1 VHAARAAA
9 GLGQRRLKEITMDAV
24 LRAAVVYLF
33 LLLVFRIA
41 GRRMLSQT
49 TTFDLVLLL
58 IIAEATQQGLLGN
71 DFSVTNAFLVIITL
85 IGIEIALTAL
95 KRRSAR
101 IEKWIDGV
109 PSIII
114 EDGRP
119 LKDRMEKARID
130 ERDIL
135 AAARTGYGLER
146 MDQIKYAVLE
156 RNGNISIIPKQG
168 SG

>member
-1 VHAARAAA
+1 MVAAS
-9 GLGQRRLKEITMDAV
+9 LKEITMDAV
-24 LRAAVVYLF
+24 LRATVVYFF

-41 GRRMLSQT
+41 GRRMLSEM
-49 TTFDLVLLL
+49 TTFDFVLVL
-58 IIAEATQQGLLGN
+58 IVAEATQQGLLGN

-85 IGIEIALTAL
+85 VGIEIALTAL
-95 KRRSAR
+95 KQRSAR
-101 IEKWIDGV
+101 LDKWIDGV
-109 PSIII
+109 PSVII

-156 RNGNISIIPKQG
+156 RNGSISIIPKQ
-168 SG
+168 SRR

>member
-1 VHAARAAA
+1 
-9 GLGQRRLKEITMDAV
+9 MDAV
-24 LRAAVVYLF
+24 LRATVVYLF

-41 GRRMLSQT
+41 GRRMLSET

-85 IGIEIALTAL
+85 IGIEIALAAL

-119 LKDRMEKARID
+119 LKDRMEKARIE

>member
-1 VHAARAAA
+1 
-9 GLGQRRLKEITMDAV
+9 MDAV
-24 LRAAVVYLF
+24 LRATVVYFF

-41 GRRMLSQT
+41 GRRMLSEM
-49 TTFDLVLLL
+49 TTFDFVLVL
-58 IIAEATQQGLLGN
+58 IVAEATQQGLLGN

-85 IGIEIALTAL
+85 VGIEIALTAL
-95 KRRSAR
+95 KQRSAR
-101 IEKWIDGV
+101 LDKWIDGV
-109 PSIII
+109 PSVII

-156 RNGNISIIPKQG
+156 RNGSISIIPKQ
-168 SG
+168 SRR

>member
-1 VHAARAAA
+1 
-9 GLGQRRLKEITMDAV
+9 MDAV
-24 LRAAVVYLF
+24 LRATVVYFF

-41 GRRMLSQT
+41 GRRMLSEM
-49 TTFDLVLLL
+49 TTFDFVLVL
-58 IIAEATQQGLLGN
+58 IVAEATQQGLLGN

-85 IGIEIALTAL
+85 FGIELALTAL
-95 KRRSAR
+95 KQRWAR
-101 IEKWIDGV
+101 LEKWIDGV
-109 PSIII
+109 PSVII

-135 AAARTGYGLER
+135 AAARAGYGLER

-156 RNGNISIIPKQG
+156 RNGSISIIPKQSRG
-168 SG
+168 

>member
-1 VHAARAAA
+1 
-9 GLGQRRLKEITMDAV
+9 MDAV

-41 GRRMLSQT
+41 GRRMLSET

-58 IIAEATQQGLLGN
+58 IVAEATQQGLLGN

-85 IGIEIALTAL
+85 IGIEIALTTL

-119 LKDRMEKARID
+119 LKDRMEKARVD

-156 RNGNISIIPKQG
+156 RNGSISIIPKQS

>member
-1 VHAARAAA
+1 
-9 GLGQRRLKEITMDAV
+9 MDAV
-24 LRAAVVYLF
+24 LRATVVYLF

-41 GRRMLSQT
+41 GRRMLSET

-71 DFSVTNAFLVIITL
+71 DYSVTNAFLVIITL
-85 IGIEIALTAL
+85 IGIEIALAAL
-95 KRRSAR
+95 KRRSAG

-109 PSIII
+109 PSVII

-119 LKDRMEKARID
+119 LKDRMEKARIN
-130 ERDIL
+130 ERDVL
-135 AAARTGYGLER
+135 AAARMGHGLER

>member
-1 VHAARAAA
+1 
-9 GLGQRRLKEITMDAV
+9 MDAV
-24 LRAAVVYLF
+24 LRATVVYFF

-41 GRRMLSQT
+41 GRRMLSEM
-49 TTFDLVLLL
+49 TTFDFVLVL
-58 IIAEATQQGLLGN
+58 IVAEATQQGLLGN

-95 KRRSAR
+95 KQRSAR
-101 IEKWIDGV
+101 LEKWIDGV
-109 PSIII
+109 PSVII

-130 ERDIL
+130 EQDIL
-135 AAARTGYGLER
+135 SAARTGYGLER

-156 RNGNISIIPKQG
+156 RNGSISIIPKQSRG
-168 SG
+168 

>member
-1 VHAARAAA
+1 
-9 GLGQRRLKEITMDAV
+9 MDAV

-41 GRRMLSQT
+41 GRRMLSET

-85 IGIEIALTAL
+85 IGIEIVLTAL
-95 KRRSAR
+95 KRRSAGMQ
-101 IEKWIDGV
+101 KWIDGV

-119 LKDRMEKARID
+119 LKDRMEKARIE

>member
-1 VHAARAAA
+1 
-9 GLGQRRLKEITMDAV
+9 MDAV

-85 IGIEIALTAL
+85 IGIEIALAAL
-95 KRRSAR
+95 KRRSAG

-135 AAARTGYGLER
+135 SAARTGYGLER

-156 RNGNISIIPKQG
+156 RNGNISIIPKQS

>member
-1 VHAARAAA
+1 
-9 GLGQRRLKEITMDAV
+9 MDAV

-85 IGIEIALTAL
+85 IGIEIALAAL

-114 EDGRP
+114 EDGHP
-119 LKDRMEKARID
+119 LGDRMEKARID
-130 ERDIL
+130 ERDVL
-135 AAARTGYGLER
+135 TAARTGYGLER

-156 RNGNISIIPKQG
+156 RNGSISIIPKQSIG
-168 SG
+168 

>member
-1 VHAARAAA
+1 
-9 GLGQRRLKEITMDAV
+9 MDAV
-24 LRAAVVYLF
+24 LRATVVYLF

-41 GRRMLSQT
+41 GRRMLSET

-71 DFSVTNAFLVIITL
+71 DYSVTNAFLVIITL
-85 IGIEIALTAL
+85 IGIEIALNAL

-119 LKDRMEKARID
+119 LKDRMEQARID

-135 AAARTGYGLER
+135 EAARTGYGLER

>member
-1 VHAARAAA
+1 
-9 GLGQRRLKEITMDAV
+9 MDAV
-24 LRAAVVYLF
+24 LRATVVYFF

-41 GRRMLSQT
+41 GRRMLSEM
-49 TTFDLVLLL
+49 TTFDFVLVL
-58 IIAEATQQGLLGN
+58 IVAEATQQGLLGN

-85 IGIEIALTAL
+85 FGIELALTAL
-95 KRRSAR
+95 KQRSAR
-101 IEKWIDGV
+101 LEKWIDGV
-109 PSIII
+109 PSVII

-130 ERDIL
+130 EWDIL

-156 RNGNISIIPKQG
+156 RNGSISIIPKQ
-168 SG
+168 SRR

>member
-1 VHAARAAA
+1 M
-9 GLGQRRLKEITMDAV
+9 EAV
-24 LRAAVVYLF
+24 LRATVVYFF

-41 GRRMLSQT
+41 GRRMLSEM
-49 TTFDLVLLL
+49 TTFDFVLVL
-58 IIAEATQQGLLGN
+58 IVAEATQQGLLGN

-95 KRRSAR
+95 KRRSAG
-101 IEKWIDGV
+101 IAKWIDGV

-135 AAARTGYGLER
+135 VAARTGYGLER

-156 RNGNISIIPKQG
+156 RNGSISIIPKQS

>member
-1 VHAARAAA
+1 
-9 GLGQRRLKEITMDAV
+9 MDAV

-85 IGIEIALTAL
+85 IGIEIALAAL

-114 EDGRP
+114 DDGRP

-135 AAARTGYGLER
+135 TAARTGYGLER

-156 RNGNISIIPKQG
+156 RNGNISIIPKQ
-168 SG
+168 SSA

>member
-1 VHAARAAA
+1 
-9 GLGQRRLKEITMDAV
+9 MDAV

-85 IGIEIALTAL
+85 IGIEIALAAL

-135 AAARTGYGLER
+135 SAARTGYGLER

-156 RNGNISIIPKQG
+156 RNGNISIIPKQS

>member
-1 VHAARAAA
+1 
-9 GLGQRRLKEITMDAV
+9 MDAV
-24 LRAAVVYLF
+24 LRATVVYFF

-58 IIAEATQQGLLGN
+58 IVAEATQQGLLGN

-85 IGIEIALTAL
+85 IGIEIALAAL

-130 ERDIL
+130 ERDVL

-156 RNGNISIIPKQG
+156 RNGSISIIPKQS

>member
-1 VHAARAAA
+1 
-9 GLGQRRLKEITMDAV
+9 MDAV
-24 LRAAVVYLF
+24 LRATVVYFF

-41 GRRMLSQT
+41 GRRMLSEM

-58 IIAEATQQGLLGN
+58 IVAEATQQGLLGN

-95 KRRSAR
+95 KQRSAR
-101 IEKWIDGV
+101 IAKWIDGV

-130 ERDIL
+130 EQDIL
-135 AAARTGYGLER
+135 SAARTGYGLER

-156 RNGNISIIPKQG
+156 TNGSISIIPKQR

>member
-1 VHAARAAA
+1 
-9 GLGQRRLKEITMDAV
+9 MDAV
-24 LRAAVVYLF
+24 LRATVVYLF

-41 GRRMLSQT
+41 GRRMLSET

-71 DFSVTNAFLVIITL
+71 DYSVTNAFLVIITL
-85 IGIEIALTAL
+85 IGIEIALNAL

-101 IEKWIDGV
+101 VEKWIDGV

-119 LKDRMEKARID
+119 LRDRMEKARID
-130 ERDIL
+130 EQDIL
-135 AAARTGYGLER
+135 AAARTGHGLER

>member
-1 VHAARAAA
+1 
-9 GLGQRRLKEITMDAV
+9 
-24 LRAAVVYLF
+24 
-33 LLLVFRIA
+33 
-41 GRRMLSQT
+41 
-49 TTFDLVLLL
+49 L

-85 IGIEIALTAL
+85 IGIEIALNAL

-130 ERDIL
+130 EGDVL

>member
-1 VHAARAAA
+1 
-9 GLGQRRLKEITMDAV
+9 MDAV
-24 LRAAVVYLF
+24 LRATVVYLF

-41 GRRMLSQT
+41 GRRMLSET

-85 IGIEIALTAL
+85 IGIEIALNAL

-114 EDGRP
+114 DNGRP
-119 LKDRMEKARID
+119 LKDRM
-130 ERDIL
+130 
-135 AAARTGYGLER
+135 
-146 MDQIKYAVLE
+146 
-156 RNGNISIIPKQG
+156 
-168 SG
+168 

>member
-1 VHAARAAA
+1 
-9 GLGQRRLKEITMDAV
+9 MDAV
-24 LRAAVVYLF
+24 LRATVVYFF

-41 GRRMLSQT
+41 GRRMLSET
-49 TTFDLVLLL
+49 TTFDFVLLL
-58 IIAEATQQGLLGN
+58 IVAEATQQGLLGN

-95 KRRSAR
+95 KQRSAG
-101 IEKWIDGV
+101 IEEWIDGV

-156 RNGNISIIPKQG
+156 RNGSISIIPKQ
-168 SG
+168 SSR

>member
-1 VHAARAAA
+1 
-9 GLGQRRLKEITMDAV
+9 MDAV
-24 LRAAVVYLF
+24 LRATVVYFF

-41 GRRMLSQT
+41 GRRMLSEM
-49 TTFDLVLLL
+49 TTFDFVLVL
-58 IIAEATQQGLLGN
+58 IVAEATQQGLLGN

-85 IGIEIALTAL
+85 FGIELALTAL
-95 KRRSAR
+95 KQRSAR
-101 IEKWIDGV
+101 LEKWIDGV
-109 PSIII
+109 PSVII

-135 AAARTGYGLER
+135 SAARTGYGLER

-156 RNGNISIIPKQG
+156 RNGSISIIPKQ
-168 SG
+168 SRR

>member
-1 VHAARAAA
+1 
-9 GLGQRRLKEITMDAV
+9 MDAV

-33 LLLVFRIA
+33 LLLVFRSR
-41 GRRMLSQT
+41 GGVCDRSRRRSTLCCSS
-49 TTFDLVLLL
+49 

-85 IGIEIALTAL
+85 IGIEIALAAL
-95 KRRSAR
+95 KRRSAG

-130 ERDIL
+130 ERNIL
-135 AAARTGYGLER
+135 AAARTGYGLE
-146 MDQIKYAVLE
+146 
-156 RNGNISIIPKQG
+156 
-168 SG
+168 

>member
-1 VHAARAAA
+1 
-9 GLGQRRLKEITMDAV
+9 MDAV
-24 LRAAVVYLF
+24 LRATVVYFF

-41 GRRMLSQT
+41 GRRMLSET

-58 IIAEATQQGLLGN
+58 IVAEATQQGLLGN
-71 DFSVTNAFLVIITL
+71 DSSITNAFLVIITL
-85 IGIEIALTAL
+85 IGMEIALTAL
-95 KRRSAR
+95 KHRSAG

-119 LKDRMEKARID
+119 LKDRMEKARVD
-130 ERDIL
+130 EQDIL
-135 AAARTGYGLER
+135 SAARTGYGLER

-156 RNGNISIIPKQG
+156 RNGSISIIPKQS